1 MRDGCAREEQ
11 GDGGEVLG
19 VEVEGLC
26 EEGAEGAGITEEG
39 GIADV
44 LEEAE
49 GGVGGHGGKVEG
61 GRGEVDGED

>member
-1 MRDGCAREEQ
+1 
-11 GDGGEVLG
+11 
-19 VEVEGLC
+19 
-26 EEGAEGAGITEEG
+26 
-39 GIADV
+39 